1 MKYNFSLLIIFTFL
15 ISNSQTINLNE
26 SYLTDYLRT
35 SQLLGTFESEVS
47 FTLRPFDIGKNGIE
61 INKEIFD
68 TEKYAP
74 TLLSFLKG
82 NGKIKILPVDYN
94 IEFNSRHPYNRNN
107 GSMVPNRGYQHIISA
122 GIYAEIGPLSIQLKP
137 EYLYSQNKD
146 FEGFGEGPNGHY
158 SAIWAK
164 RYNLWN
170 HIDMPERFGEK
181 SISKTLIGQS
191 SIRLNFKG
199 LSLGISNENIWW
211 GPSIRNSIMMSNH
224 ARGFKHIT
232 FNTTKPLKTKI
243 GNFEWQVI
251 SGRLESSGFNPPN
264 TDMEHAG
271 TKLFIPK
278 IAQIQSS
285 IPDWRYLQGY
295 SITYSP
301 KWVPGLSL
309 GFIRWVQMYS
319 RLVRGKYYWMEGNP
333 TWFPA
338 FQNLFRKNDKYENYE
353 AQTNQA
359 AGVFLRWLWKDSKAE
374 IYVDYDHNDSKQ
386 NIRDLLLD
394 SDHSRAVTVG
404 LQKIFKIS
412 KDNYLFSWEWT
423 QMEQTASRLVR
434 SAGSWYRHGWT
445 FDGYTNEGEV
455 LGAGIGPGSNS
466 QYFALNR
473 IRDKEKLGIALEIID
488 QDNDFY
494 YDAFS
499 DRNGEWG
506 DFRRYWK
513 DFNLHVNFSKKY
525 KNLWLSSNLMYS
537 RSLNYQWD
545 LDDMATEY
553 YHPGNDVNN
562 FHMTLKLAY
571 LIPLAN

>member
-1 MKYNFSLLIIFTFL
+1 MKYNFFFFLLFTFF
-15 ISNSQTINLNE
+15 ISSSQTINLNE
-26 SYLTDYLRT
+26 SYLTNYLRT
-35 SQLLGTFESEVS
+35 SQLLGNFKSEVS
-47 FTLRPFDIGKNGIE
+47 FTLRPFDIGKNGLE
-61 INKEIFD
+61 INKETFD

-74 TLLSFLKG
+74 TVLSFFKKKG
-82 NGKIKILPVDYN
+82 NIKILPIDYN

-107 GSMVPNRGYQHIISA
+107 GSMIPNRGYQHILSA

-137 EYLYSQNKD
+137 EYLYSQNRD

-164 RYNLWN
+164 RYGLWN
-170 HIDMPERFGEK
+170 YIDMPERFGEK
-181 SISKTLIGQS
+181 SIGETLIGQS

-199 LSLGISNENIWW
+199 LSLGVSNENIWW

-251 SGRLESSGFNPPN
+251 SGRLESSGYLPAGS
-264 TDMEHAG
+264 DMQHAG
-271 TKLFIPK
+271 TNIYVPK
-278 IAQIQSS
+278 INQLVETD
-285 IPDWRYLQGY
+285 DWRYLQAL

-301 KWVPGLSL
+301 KWVSGLSL
-309 GFIRWVQMYS
+309 GFIRWVHMYS
-319 RLVRGKYYWMEGNP
+319 ALVQGKYWWIEGSP

-338 FQNLFRKNDKYENYE
+338 FSNLFRKNDKSFDYEI
-353 AQTNQA
+353 QTNQA

-374 IYVDYDHNDSKQ
+374 IYVSYNHNDSKN

-412 KDNYLFSWEWT
+412 NDDFLFSWEWT
-423 QMEQTASRLVR
+423 QMEQTASRLLR
-434 SAGSWYRHGWT
+434 NAGSWYAHGYSY
-445 FDGYTNEGEV
+445 DGYTNKGEV

-466 QYFALNR
+466 HYFALYR

-494 YDAFS
+494 HEAFAS
-499 DRNGEWG
+499 AQDP
-506 DFRRYWK
+506 RRYWK

-545 LDDMATEY
+545 LDDTATEY

-571 LIPLAN
+571 LIPMAK

>member
-1 MKYNFSLLIIFTFL
+1 MKSKLSLLILFTFL

-26 SYLTDYLRT
+26 SHLTDYLRT
-35 SQLLGTFESEVS
+35 SQLLGKFINDIS
-47 FTLRPFDIGKNGIE
+47 FTLKPFNIGNNGLDIDSEVFDISE
-61 INKEIFD
+61 
-68 TEKYAP
+68 YAP
-74 TLLSFLKG
+74 TLISSLKSKV
-82 NGKIKILPVDYN
+82 KIKILPFDYN
-94 IEFNSRHPYNRNN
+94 IEYNSHHPYNRNN
-107 GSMVPNRGYQHIISA
+107 GSMIPNRGYQHVVSA

-137 EYLYSQNKD
+137 EHLFSENKD
-146 FEGFGEGPNGHY
+146 FDGFGEGENGHY
-158 SAIWAK
+158 PYIWAK
-164 RYNLWN
+164 RFRLWN
-170 HIDMPERFGEK
+170 NIDTPERFGNTNHN
-181 SISKTLIGQS
+181 KTLLGQS
-191 SIRLNFKG
+191 SIKLNFKSISIG
-199 LSLGISNENIWW
+199 VSNENIWW

-251 SGRLESSGFNPPN
+251 SGRLESSGYLP
-264 TDMEHAG
+264 AG
-271 TKLFIPK
+271 SDRQYGGTNIYVPK
-278 IAQIQSS
+278 INQQGRTD
-285 IPDWRYLQGY
+285 DWRYLQGY

-309 GFIRWVQMYS
+309 GFIRWVQMYAA
-319 RLVRGKYYWMEGNP
+319 LVEGKYWWMEGSP

-374 IYVDYDHNDSKQ
+374 IYVDYNHNDSKQ

-404 LQKIFKIS
+404 LQKVFKIS
-412 KDNYLFSWEWT
+412 TDNYLFSWEWT
-423 QMEQTASRLVR
+423 QMEQTASRLLR
-434 SAGSWYRHGWT
+434 NSGSWYEHGWT
-445 FDGYTNEGEV
+445 YDGYTNEGEV

-466 QYFALNR
+466 HYFALSR

-494 YDAFS
+494 HEAFAS
-499 DRNGEWG
+499 ARDP
-506 DFRRYWK
+506 RRYWK

-525 KNLWLSSNLMYS
+525 KQFWLSSNLMYS

-545 LDDMATEY
+545 LDDTATQY

-571 LIPLAN
+571 LIPMAK

>member
-1 MKYNFSLLIIFTFL
+1 MKYNFFLFLLFTFF
-15 ISNSQTINLNE
+15 ISSSQTINLNE

-35 SQLLGTFESEVS
+35 SQLLGDFKSEVS
-47 FTLRPFDIGKNGIE
+47 FTLKPFDIGKNGLE

-74 TLLSFLKG
+74 TVLSFLKG
-82 NGKIKILPVDYN
+82 NGKIKILPIDYN

-107 GSMVPNRGYQHIISA
+107 GSMIPNRGYQHILSA
-122 GIYAEIGPLSIQLKP
+122 GIYAEIGPLSVQLKP
-137 EYLYSQNKD
+137 EYLYSENKD

-158 SAIWAK
+158 PLIWKK
-164 RYNLWN
+164 RYQLWN

-181 SISKTLIGQS
+181 SINKTLIGQS

-199 LSLGISNENIWW
+199 LSLGLSNENIWW

-232 FNTTKPLKTKI
+232 FNTTKPLKTRI

-251 SGRLESSGFNPPN
+251 SGRLESSGFTPPN
-264 TDMEHAG
+264 TETG
-271 TKLFIPK
+271 YYNPK
-278 IAQIQSS
+278 INQQGRTD
-285 IPDWRYLQGY
+285 DWRYLQ
-295 SITYSP
+295 SLTITYSP
-301 KWVPGLSL
+301 KWMPGLSL
-309 GFIRWVQMYS
+309 GFIRWVQMYAA
-319 RLVRGKYYWMEGNP
+319 LVEGKYWWMEGNP
-333 TWFPA
+333 SWFPA
-338 FQNLFRKNDKYENYE
+338 FRNLFRKNDSFGDLE

-359 AGVFLRWLWKDSKAE
+359 AGLFLRWLWKESNAE
-374 IYVDYDHNDSKQ
+374 IYVEFHHNDSKQ

-404 LQKIFKIS
+404 LQKVFEIS
-412 KDNYLFSWEWT
+412 NDNFLFSWEWT

-434 SAGSWYRHGWT
+434 NAGSWYEHGWT
-445 FDGYTNEGEV
+445 YDGYTNEGEV

-466 QYFALNR
+466 HYFALSR
-473 IRDKEKLGIALEIID
+473 IRDKEKLGLALEIID

-494 YDAFS
+494 HLAFS
-499 DRNGEWG
+499 SANDP
-506 DFRRYWK
+506 RRYWK

-545 LDDMATEY
+545 LGDTATEY

>member
-1 MKYNFSLLIIFTFL
+1 MKYNFFLFLFFTFL
-15 ISNSQTINLNE
+15 VSSSQTINLNE

-35 SQLLGTFESEVS
+35 SQLLGNFKSEVS
-47 FTLRPFDIGKNGIE
+47 FTLKPHNIGKNGLE

-74 TLLSFLKG
+74 TVLSFFKG

-94 IEFNSRHPYNRNN
+94 IEFNSHHPYNRNN
-107 GSMVPNRGYQHIISA
+107 GSMVPNRGYQHILSA

-137 EYLYSQNKD
+137 EYLYSENKD

-158 SAIWAK
+158 PVIWAK
-164 RYNLWN
+164 RYKLWN
-170 HIDMPERFGEK
+170 RTNIPERFGEK
-181 SISKTLIGQS
+181 SINKTLIGQS

-251 SGRLESSGFNPPN
+251 SGRLESSGYLPPN
-264 TDMEHAG
+264 SSFQYGG
-271 TKLFIPK
+271 TNIYVPK
-278 IAQIQSS
+278 RNQMGVTG
-285 IPDWRYLQGY
+285 DWRYLQGY
-295 SITYSP
+295 TITYSP

-309 GFIRWVQMYS
+309 GFVRWVQAYS
-319 RLVRGKYYWMEGNP
+319 ALFKGKYTWMKGSP

-338 FQNLFRKNDKYENYE
+338 FSNLFRKNDKNVDYEG
-353 AQTNQA
+353 QTDQA

-374 IYVDYDHNDSKQ
+374 IYVDYNHNDSKQ

-404 LQKIFKIS
+404 LQKVFKIS
-412 KDNYLFSWEWT
+412 NDNYLFSWEWT
-423 QMEQTASRLVR
+423 QMEQTASRLLR
-434 SAGSWYRHGWT
+434 NAGSWYEHAWVL
-445 FDGYTNEGEV
+445 DGYTNEGEV
-455 LGAGIGPGSNS
+455 LGASIGPGSNS
-466 QYFALNR
+466 HYFALSR

-494 YDAFS
+494 HNAFAS
-499 DRNGEWG
+499 AG
-506 DFRRYWK
+506 DPRRYWK
-513 DFNLHVNFSKKY
+513 DFNLHLNFSKKY

-545 LDDMATEY
+545 LEDYSTPY
-553 YHPGNDVNN
+553 YSPGNDVNN

>member
-1 MKYNFSLLIIFTFL
+1 MKFNFLLFLFFSFFTA
-15 ISNSQTINLNE
+15 SSQTINLNE
-26 SYLTDYLRT
+26 SYLNYYLRT
-35 SQLLGTFESEVS
+35 SQILGDFKSDVS
-47 FTLRPFDIGKNGIE
+47 FTLKPFDISKNGIE
-61 INKEIFD
+61 IKKEIFD
-68 TEKYAP
+68 SEKYAP

-82 NGKIKILPVDYN
+82 NGKIKILPLDYN

-107 GSMVPNRGYQHIISA
+107 GSMLPNRGYQHILSA

-137 EYLYSQNKD
+137 EYLFSENKD

-158 SAIWAK
+158 SYIWAK
-164 RYNLWN
+164 RYKLWN
-170 HIDMPERFGEK
+170 KIDMPERFGEK
-181 SISKTLIGQS
+181 SISETLIGQS

-199 LSLGISNENIWW
+199 FSLGVSNENIWW

-251 SGRLESSGFNPPN
+251 SGRLESSGYLPAGS
-264 TDMEHAG
+264 DRQHAG
-271 TKLFIPK
+271 TNVYVPK
-278 IAQIQSS
+278 INQLGRRD
-285 IPDWRYLQGY
+285 DWRYLQGY

-301 KWVPGLSL
+301 KWVPGLSI
-309 GFIRWVQMYS
+309 GFIRWAQMYAA
-319 RLVRGKYYWMEGNP
+319 LVEGKYWWMEGNP

-338 FQNLFRKNDKYENYE
+338 FSNLFRKNDEYENYE

-374 IYVDYDHNDSKQ
+374 IYVDYHHNDSKQ
-386 NIRDLLLD
+386 NIRDLILD

-404 LQKIFKIS
+404 LQKVFKINN
-412 KDNYLFSWEWT
+412 DDFLFSWEWT
-423 QMEQTASRLVR
+423 QMEQTASRLIR
-434 SAGSWYRHGWT
+434 NAGSWYEHSWT
-445 FDGYTNEGEV
+445 YDGYTNKGEV

-466 QYFALNR
+466 NYFALNR

-494 YDAFS
+494 HEAFS
-499 DRNGEWG
+499 SASDP
-506 DFRRYWK
+506 RRYWK
-513 DFNLHVNFSKKY
+513 DFNLHLNFSKKY
-525 KNLWLSSNLMYS
+525 KNLWLFSNLIYS
-537 RSLNYQWD
+537 RSLNYKWD
-545 LDDMATEY
+545 LDDTATEY

-571 LIPLAN
+571 LIPLTK

>member
-1 MKYNFSLLIIFTFL
+1 MKYNFFLFLFFTFF

-35 SQLLGTFESEVS
+35 SQLLGNFEKDVS
-47 FTLRPFDIGKNGIE
+47 FTLKPLHIGKNGLE
-61 INKEIFD
+61 INKETFD
-68 TEKYAP
+68 VEKYAP
-74 TLLSFLKG
+74 TVLSFLKG
-82 NGKIKILPVDYN
+82 NGKIKILPIDYN

-107 GSMVPNRGYQHIISA
+107 GSMIPNRGYQHIISA

-137 EYLYSQNKD
+137 EYLYSENKD

-158 SAIWAK
+158 SRVWAW
-164 RYNLWN
+164 RYRLWN
-170 HIDMPERFGEK
+170 KIDMPERFGEK

-199 LSLGISNENIWW
+199 LSIGISNENIWW

-232 FNTTKPLKTKI
+232 FNTSKPLKTII
-243 GNFEWQVI
+243 GNFEWQVV
-251 SGRLESSGFNPPN
+251 SGRLESSGYLPANS
-264 TDMEHAG
+264 TQQHAG
-271 TKLFIPK
+271 TNIYVPK
-278 IAQIQSS
+278 INQRGETD
-285 IPDWRYLQGY
+285 DWRYLQGY

-301 KWVPGLSL
+301 KWISGLSL
-309 GFIRWVQMYS
+309 GFIRWVQMYGA
-319 RLVRGKYYWMEGNP
+319 LVEGGYPWLEGKP

-338 FQNLFRKNDKYENYE
+338 FSNLFRKNDNYENYE

-359 AGVFLRWLWKDSKAE
+359 AGLFLRWYWKDSNAE
-374 IYVDYDHNDSKQ
+374 IYVDYNHNDAKQ
-386 NIRDLLLD
+386 NIRDLLSD
-394 SDHSRAVTVG
+394 SDHSRAVTIG
-404 LQKIFKIS
+404 LQKIFKINN
-412 KDNYLFSWEWT
+412 DDFLFSWEWT
-423 QMEQTASRLVR
+423 QMEQTASRLLR
-434 SAGSWYRHGWT
+434 NAGSWYEHSWT
-445 FDGYTNEGEV
+445 YDGYTNEGEV

-466 QYFALNR
+466 HYFALNR
-473 IRDKEKLGIALEIID
+473 IREKEKLGIAFEIID

-494 YDAFS
+494 YEAFAS
-499 DRNGEWG
+499 AQDP
-506 DFRRYWK
+506 RRYWK
-513 DFNLHVNFSKKY
+513 DFNLHINFSKKY

-545 LDDMATEY
+545 LDDTATSY